1 MESKRKKLTDSE
13 WEVMNLLWD
22 TGEPLTSSE
31 IIRLSVDRRWKDSYI
46 HILINALL
54 KKEMIRVAG
63 FKKTTKNYARSFEPT
78 MTREQWSLYQVKQE
92 SRKESL
98 LLKELLESIINEG
111 ADEETLEEL
120 SDAVEKRKESCN
132 PSLTATPEK
141 IQRYPHGKS
150 YRVQQVRLP

>member
-111 ADEETLEEL
+111 ADEETLKEL
-120 SDAVEKRKESCN
+120 SDAVEKRKEELQSITHSN
-132 PSLTATPEK
+132 P
-141 IQRYPHGKS
+141 
-150 YRVQQVRLP
+150 